1 MEHSKEGDIMIK
13 LISVAI
19 LIILPLFCFAEQYT
33 LEELID
39 FGLKNSYDIQ
49 QEIVNNKNSS
59 SEFRSSIYGVLPSVT
74 AGVEKTKYYDQIIE
88 PNETDWSKSGYLRL
102 SKSFFLNDP
111 SLYGI
116 HTSIYEMKNAKSSL
130 NETRKQIAYFI
141 FTNYLSVLELQETLE
156 IQQNNLLLQN
166 KIQQQIKVQYETGNK
181 SLLELRQSEVSLIDY
196 EISVNEASNL
206 LSKSRKDLFSYL
218 NIDDAGYDFVI
229 PDFNSISTTTE
240 FISNNQLKQKLNSLK
255 INKLLHFQTTMNL
268 LPTISIGYTFAHSD
282 NGNVNEFSE
291 FTRDSQAL
299 SINAS
304 WNVFGI
310 LDDFEKIIRS
320 KRNLKIQKLDYVKS
334 KRDYGLQL
342 LNLQNDLTT
351 LKRSFELYENK
362 LKLAEEN
369 LNMAQEHFRLGMIS
383 LLDLDRSK
391 IDFQNTQL
399 ARIQN
404 NYRLMKKQEEINLL
418 LSNKILNRW

>member
-1 MEHSKEGDIMIK
+1 MCI
-13 LISVAI
+13 
-19 LIILPLFCFAEQYT
+19 AEQYT
-33 LEELID
+33 LEELIEI
-39 FGLKNSYDIQ
+39 GLEKSYDIQ
-49 QEIVNNKNSS
+49 QKIVNKKNSS
-59 SEFRSSIYGVLPSVT
+59 SEFRSSIYGALPSLTV
-74 AGVEKTKYYDQIIE
+74 GVGKTKYYDQVIE
-88 PNETDWSKSGYLRL
+88 PNETDWSKSGYLTL
-102 SKSFFLNDP
+102 SKSFFLSDP
-111 SLYGI
+111 SLYNI
-116 HTSIYEMKNAKSSL
+116 HTSIYGMKNAKSSL
-130 NETRKQIAYFI
+130 DETRKQIAYYVFAS
-141 FTNYLSVLELQETLE
+141 YLGVLELQETLE
-156 IQQNNLLLQN
+156 IQRKNLKLQN

-181 SLLELRQSEVSLIDY
+181 SLLELKQSEVSLIDY
-196 EISVNEASNL
+196 EIAVNEAANL

-218 NIDDAGYDFVI
+218 NIDDNGYEFVV

-240 FISNNQLKQKLNSLK
+240 FISNNLLNQKLNSLK

-291 FTRDSQAL
+291 YTRDSQAL
-299 SINAS
+299 SLSAS
-304 WNVFGI
+304 WNIFG
-310 LDDFEKIIRS
+310 LMDNFERMIRGR
-320 KRNLKIQKLDYVKS
+320 RNLKIQKLDYVKS

-342 LNLQNDLTT
+342 TNLQNDLTT
-351 LKRSFELYENK
+351 LKRSYELYESK

-418 LSNKILNRW
+418 LSDLILGKW